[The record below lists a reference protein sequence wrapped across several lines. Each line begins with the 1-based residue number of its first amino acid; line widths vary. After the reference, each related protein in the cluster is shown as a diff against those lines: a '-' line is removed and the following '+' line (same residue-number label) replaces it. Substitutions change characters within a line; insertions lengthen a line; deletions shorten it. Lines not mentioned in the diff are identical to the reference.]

1 MQAIKD
7 LKYKGGFARTNFEPV
22 IDHDDCDLCETCADM
37 CPIEVMSLG
46 QDDSDELKL
55 SSHSS
60 TAFFHGFSFPPTR
73 FTNSNFRNNGTLM
86 V

>member
-37 CPIEVMSLG
+37 CPIEVM
-46 QDDSDELKL
+46 
-55 SSHSS
+55 
-60 TAFFHGFSFPPTR
+60 
-73 FTNSNFRNNGTLM
+73 
-86 V
+86 